1 MNWLKNRLDFAN
13 YCNEIHNSNQIML
26 SVYCF
31 ISLLFNLHSNVVTFH
46 EFTHYFEYAHQSK
59 IRKTKTT
66 TTTTIK
72 TTKTVRKTLTNAIA
86 KEWNLLCF
94 NSNKLTDY
102 GLCATAYILRLV
114 ENMDWI
120 NKKKK
125 QKCNAKPIGVS
136 RVDLHKFGNSAKKE
150 SCSTTA
156 KHTLSLD

>member
-1 MNWLKNRLDFAN
+1 MNWPKNRLDFAN

-31 ISLLFNLHSNVVTFH
+31 ISLLFNLHSNVVKFH
-46 EFTHYFEYAHQSK
+46 KFTHYFEYAHHLPRYGRQK
-59 IRKTKTT
+59 QNKQTKNC
-66 TTTTIK
+66 K
-72 TTKTVRKTLTNAIA
+72 KTLTNAIA

-114 ENMDWI
+114 ENMDWT
-120 NKKKK
+120 KE
-125 QKCNAKPIGVS
+125 KCNAKAIGVS

-150 SCSTTA
+150 SCSATA
-156 KHTLSLD
+156 QYTLSLD